1 MFHLWGPS
9 MRVFLVD
16 DSLLIR
22 QRLAR
27 MLLSVKGVQVV
38 GEALQARE
46 ATSSILQLKPDLV
59 VLDVQLL
66 SGTGMEVLRSIKKV
80 QPAPIVII
88 VTNFPEYR
96 KKYLEAGADF
106 FFDKST
112 EFHNIPLVLGRL
124 IKESSSRQQPAA

>member
-46 ATSSILQLKPDLV
+46 ATSSILQIKPDLV

>member
-1 MFHLWGPS
+1 

-27 MLLSVKGVQVV
+27 MLLNVKGVQVV
-38 GEALQARE
+38 GEALQARD
-46 ATSSILQLKPDLV
+46 ATSSILELKPDLV

-66 SGTGMEVLRSIKKV
+66 SGTGMEVLKSVKKLD
-80 QPAPIVII
+80 PAPIVII

-112 EFHNIPLVLGRL
+112 EFHRIPLVLGKL
-124 IKESSSRQQPAA
+124 IKESINGGPLPAVQ

>member
-1 MFHLWGPS
+1 

-46 ATSSILQLKPDLV
+46 ATSSILQIKPDLV

-66 SGTGMEVLRSIKKV
+66 SGTGMEVLQSIKKV

-124 IKESSSRQQPAA
+124 IKESSRRRLPAT

>member
-1 MFHLWGPS
+1 MK
-9 MRVFLVD
+9 VFLVD

-27 MLLSVKGVQVV
+27 MLLSVKGVQVI

-46 ATSSILQLKPDLV
+46 ATTSILQLKPDLV

-66 SGTGMEVLRSIKKV
+66 SGTGMEVLQSIKQTK
-80 QPAPIVII
+80 PAPIVII

-124 IKESSSRQQPAA
+124 IKESSDGRLAT